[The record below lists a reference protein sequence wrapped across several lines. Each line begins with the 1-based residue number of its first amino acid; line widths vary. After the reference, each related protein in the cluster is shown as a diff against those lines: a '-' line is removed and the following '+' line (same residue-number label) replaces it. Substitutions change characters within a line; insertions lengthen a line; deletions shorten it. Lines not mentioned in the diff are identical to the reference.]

1 LRKPA
6 FSRYAPPAVGEAA
19 RICFFRLGRRSITLV
34 LLFPERLSLSR
45 DDSMKIMKLRTIL
58 AIAAAAVG
66 LTLTAV
72 ADKYD
77 DLVKKGFR
85 WINTDGPYACPAK
98 DDVERML
105 KDKNDTDQLHMVEQ
119 LRAYFLIRGVIVQV
133 LQEDKASGMTQFSSA
148 GLNGTFWTLSKFL
161 SKRPI
166 QNITGNIELPVNP
179 ASPTVNIPG
188 GNQALPSLTATP
200 GETATPSP
208 SPTPSPTP

>member
-1 LRKPA
+1 
-6 FSRYAPPAVGEAA
+6 
-19 RICFFRLGRRSITLV
+19 
-34 LLFPERLSLSR
+34 
-45 DDSMKIMKLRTIL
+45 MKIMKLRTIL

-66 LTLTAV
+66 LTSIAV

-105 KDKNDTDQLHMVEQ
+105 KDRSDDTDQLHMVEQ

-148 GLNGTFWTLSKFL
+148 GLNGTFWTLSKYL

-166 QNITGNIELPVNP
+166 ENITGTIEVPVNP

-188 GNQALPSLTATP
+188 GNQMGVLPTPTASPGEAAMPSPTVTPGEAATP
-200 GETATPSP
+200 GP
-208 SPTPSPTP
+208 SPTP

>member
-1 LRKPA
+1 
-6 FSRYAPPAVGEAA
+6 
-19 RICFFRLGRRSITLV
+19 
-34 LLFPERLSLSR
+34 
-45 DDSMKIMKLRTIL
+45 MKMMKLRTIL
-58 AIAAAAVG
+58 AITAAAVG

-98 DDVERML
+98 DDVQRML
-105 KDKNDTDQLHMVEQ
+105 KDQNDTDQLHMVEQ
-119 LRAYFLIRGVIVQV
+119 LRAYYLIRGVIVQV
-133 LQEDKASGMTQFSSA
+133 IQEDKASGMTQFSSA

-166 QNITGNIELPVNP
+166 ENITGTIEVPVNP

-188 GNQALPSLTATP
+188 GDQIGMPSP
-200 GETATPSP
+200 TATPSEAETPAP
-208 SPTPSPTP
+208 SPTP